1 MLVLTSDL
9 RKLALKFILLAH
21 LAATLIMTGIIWFVQ
36 VVHYPLF
43 SQVNQSSF
51 IMYGA
56 AHSRLTTWVVGPPM
70 LVEAVTAVLLLL
82 ASREHGDIN
91 FGVLWIGFGLL
102 VLIWLST
109 IVLQVPRHTMLGKG
123 FDAAAHRQLVVSNW
137 VRTTAWS
144 ARSMLVLWIAARM
157 MS

>member
-1 MLVLTSDL
+1 M
-9 RKLALKFILLAH
+9 KFILLAH

-43 SQVNQSSF
+43 SQVSRSSF
-51 IMYGA
+51 ITYGE

-70 LVEAVTAVLLLL
+70 LVEALTAVLLLL
-82 ASREHGDIN
+82 TSREREDIN

-109 IVLQVPRHTMLGKG
+109 IVLQVPRHTVLGKG
-123 FDAAAHRQLVVSNW
+123 FDTAAHRQLVVSNW
-137 VRTTAWS
+137 VRTAAWS
-144 ARSMLVLWIAARM
+144 ARSVLVLWTAARM
-157 MS
+157 MR